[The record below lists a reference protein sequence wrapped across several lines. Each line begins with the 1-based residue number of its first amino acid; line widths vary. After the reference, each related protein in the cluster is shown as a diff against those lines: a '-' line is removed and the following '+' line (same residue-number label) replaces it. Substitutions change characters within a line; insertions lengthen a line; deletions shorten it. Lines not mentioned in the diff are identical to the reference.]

1 MALASAVAAD
11 IITPAERGAY
21 MGIASLGNILAPSIG
36 PVLGGL
42 LSQYWGWS
50 AIFWFLA
57 ILSSCFFLPFVLFF
71 PETCWGVVGDGSV
84 CPPSAWNRP
93 LWSCLFSRRDLESD
107 GSVLPSPPLDGSEM
121 GWKVPNPWSSLR
133 LLFARPVGLLL
144 FANGVVFGSYYAMT
158 AGIPAEFQKVYQLDD
173 FAIGLCFLPAGLGS
187 LFSAVLNGFVVDWN
201 YRRMSRVPG
210 ETANNGIKQ
219 DILLFPVER
228 ARLQICLP
236 MTVSFAHHPCK
247 NLKC

>member
-21 MGIASLGNILAPSIG
+21 LGMASLGNILAPSLG

-50 AIFWFLA
+50 AIFWLLV
-57 ILSSCFFLPFVLFF
+57 ILSSCFFFLFALFF
-71 PETCWGVVGDGSV
+71 PETCRVIVGDGSV
-84 CPPSAWNRP
+84 CSPSAWNRP
-93 LWSCLFSRRDLESD
+93 LWSLLFSRKNRDVDTSGLSSAPSD
-107 GSVLPSPPLDGSEM
+107 DSAR

-144 FANGVVFGSYYAMT
+144 FANGVVFGSYYAVT
-158 AGIPAEFQKVYQLDD
+158 AGIPAQFEKIYRLDD
-173 FAIGLCFLPAGLGS
+173 FRIGLCFLPAGLGS
-187 LFSAVLNGFVVDWN
+187 LLSAVANGFIVDWN
-201 YRRMSRVPG
+201 YRRMSRVER
-210 ETANNGIKQ
+210 ETAIPSVEQ
-219 DILLFPVER
+219 DTLMFPVER

-236 MTVSFAHHPCK
+236 MAVSFVPPAY
-247 NLKC
+247 